1 MIRVWGA
8 HLLGV
13 LILAAVIVAAATQFW
28 VATAGWGFIGYLA
41 ISLATGWFLA
51 ARLPRNPIGWLILGS
66 AVIFA
71 LQVPLEL
78 IGVALLPDQPE
89 LAAWLLNYGHDRVD
103 LDTWTWLPALGLL
116 FTQIPLR
123 FPTGRLLSPR
133 WRWFSAYTVVALVV
147 STLVLSTWTLE
158 VYPGLPNPVGLTWL
172 IAGQPFQLLVVD
184 VLFPTATLGS
194 IASLILRYRRGAVQ
208 ERAQIRWVAWAVPL
222 AATPLIIDLLTP
234 PEVPIVHDWIQIGH
248 ALIPIALMI
257 AVLRYRLYDIDRL
270 ISRTTAYAIVTLLAV
285 GVYALVVVSLTRLL
299 PDLPSVGVALATL
312 IAAALFLPALRAV
325 QRVVDRR
332 FDRERYDA
340 EKVVDAFGERLRSHL
355 DPHSTGGDLT
365 RAVEQTLQPASVG
378 LWTVRSRP

>member
-1 MIRVWGA
+1 MTARVLA
-8 HLLGV
+8 HLLGG
-13 LILAAVIVAAATQFW
+13 LLLAATVTAAVTRFW

-41 ISLATGWFLA
+41 ISVATGWFLA
-51 ARLPRNPIGWLILGS
+51 ARLPRHPIGWLILGS
-66 AVIFA
+66 ASIFA

-78 IGVALLPDQPE
+78 LAVALLPAHPE
-89 LAAWLLNYGHDRVD
+89 VAAWLFGYSHDRVD

-123 FPTGRLLSPR
+123 FPTGRLLAPR

-147 STLVLSTWTLE
+147 STLVLSTWTVE
-158 VYPGLPNPVGLTWL
+158 VYPGVPNPVGLTWV
-172 IAGQPFQLLVVD
+172 IAGQPFQLLVVE

-194 IASLILRYRRGAVQ
+194 IASLILRYRRGDVQ
-208 ERAQIRWVAWAVPL
+208 GRAQIRWVAWAVPL
-222 AATPLIIDLLTP
+222 AAAPLLIDLATP
-234 PEVPIVHDWIQIGH
+234 ADVPLVHEWIQIGH
-248 ALIPIALMI
+248 ALIPIALMV

-270 ISRTTAYAIVTLLAV
+270 ISRTTSYAIVTLLAL

-312 IAAALFLPALRAV
+312 VAAALFLPVLRAV

-340 EKVVDAFGERLRSHL
+340 EKVVDAFGEHVRTDL
-355 DPHSTGGDLT
+355 DPHSTSGELLG
-365 RAVEQTLQPASVG
+365 AIEKTLQPAAAG
-378 LWTVRSRP
+378 IWTPRSTT